1 MGVGAGPD
9 HLGYR
14 GRGRADVIELLLAHP
29 VFVLPL
35 LLIGGPFL
43 LAGILWA
50 SDADSRMDS

>member
-1 MGVGAGPD
+1 M
-9 HLGYR
+9 
-14 GRGRADVIELLLAHP
+14 IELLLAHP